1 VVSVGKLKKVKKS
14 VIFAPLD
21 WGLGHATR
29 CIPLINQY
37 LSEGWEV
44 RIASNGASLLLL
56 KEEFPSL
63 EFLEIPGYDIK
74 YAPGSLMTFAILR
87 QLPKLK
93 KAIADEKTWLDNYLQ
108 DKNVDLIISDNR
120 YGFHSDKCKSVFITH
135 QLFIQVPLVQGAI
148 NKINHSYIAKFD
160 ECWVPDDEGEIN
172 LSGKLSHGKIPDNV
186 SFIGPL
192 SRFKKR
198 EMDNKYRVTAVLSGP
213 EPSREKLEKK
223 LINLLQHVDKSILI
237 RGVQKTGS
245 EETYGKLRVVDHVPQ
260 IELEE
265 LFNQSRL
272 LICRN
277 GYSSVMDLVKL
288 KKEAILIPTPGQSE
302 QEYLAKHLKNHPQF
316 HYIKEEN
323 LEKNL
328 IDVIDEFDFQGI

>member
-1 VVSVGKLKKVKKS
+1 MKKS
-14 VIFAPLD
+14 VIFAPLN

-37 LSEGWEV
+37 LSDDWEV
-44 RIASNGASLLLL
+44 RIASDGSSLSLLQ
-56 KEEFPSL
+56 EEYPNL
-63 EFLEIPGYDIK
+63 EFLELPSYDIK
-74 YAPGSLMTFAILR
+74 YAPGSLMAFAILK

-93 KAIADEKTWLDNYLQ
+93 KAITDEKTWLDNYLK
-108 DKNVDLIISDNR
+108 DHNVDLIISDNR
-120 YGFHSDKCKSVFITH
+120 FGIYSDKCKSIFITH

-148 NKINHSYIAKFD
+148 NKVNHSYISKFD
-160 ECWVPDDEGEIN
+160 ECWVPDDEGELN

-186 SFIGPL
+186 KYIGAL

-198 EMDNKYRVTAVLSGP
+198 EIDIKYRVTAVLSGP
-213 EPSREKLEKK
+213 EPSRGKLEKK
-223 LINLLQHVDKSILI
+223 LINLLQDVDNCILI
-237 RGVQKTGS
+237 RGIQS
-245 EETYGKLRVVDHVPQ
+245 SNREETYGKLKVVDHIPQ

-277 GYSSVMDLVKL
+277 GYSSIMDLVRL

-328 IDVIDEFDFQGI
+328 IPVIEEFDFQEV